1 MIPLIAHKLT
11 STRKRKKK
19 KKLRVPVSRT
29 KEYLKDQTD
38 DGSPGLEEPRHL
50 QALLH
55 KHGVPRAIVVAE
67 PALRGEIRRSGHPA
81 LSPTKQKKKSNQ
93 HLAHMNH
100 FPLAT
105 NPPPPQPLP
114 THTHTTHTIPP
125 NLPNL
130 AKQRAETNREPQ
142 EIAATKP

>member
-67 PALRGEIRRSGHPA
+67 PSLRGEIRRSGHPA
-81 LSPTKQKKKSNQ
+81 LSPTKQKKNQ
-93 HLAHMNH
+93 INISRTWITSPSQPIHRRH
-100 FPLAT
+100 
-105 NPPPPQPLP
+105 NPSP
-114 THTHTTHTIPP
+114 HTHTTHTIPP